1 MKYEISSQDT
11 MGLYH
16 GFGWAWNSQL
26 LTIQRPQS
34 ASDLDTDEV
43 RDAGDLDSDHAV
55 FADAAAPRSCRMS
68 SRIAAMWPGER
79 RSDQASYR

>member
-16 GFGWAWNSQL
+16 DFRWAWNSQL
-26 LTIQRPQS
+26 FGRHKGRKS
-34 ASDLDTDEV
+34 ASDLDNDEV
-43 RDAGDLDSDHAV
+43 RGAGDVDADHTV
-55 FADAAAPRSCRMS
+55 LADAAAPRSCLMN

-79 RSDQASYR
+79 RSDQAS

>member
-16 GFGWAWNSQL
+16 DFRRTWNSQL
-26 LTIQRPQS
+26 LDDTKPQS
-34 ASDLDTDEV
+34 ASDLDNDEV
-43 RDAGDLDSDHAV
+43 RDAGDLDADHAV
-55 FADAAAPRSCRMS
+55 FADAAAPRSCLMN

-79 RSDQASYR
+79 RSDQAS